1 MLKVVF
7 SVMMILSSLFAGVV
21 GSKGDGIL
29 ENKAYID
36 IYLDDS
42 EIIYQYVTYSNGF
55 DLSSRSNEKLNKYF
69 AEWDK
74 RRSIKRKIVISGN
87 IALPNNVKD
96 KVAIV
101 LSNKPFACNKGEEV
115 NNFKNSEKNFYGGD
129 DSWGYGLYMN
139 GKFVSTYRTIQEV
152 HTDKFGNKYIP
163 FKIVAFA
170 SEYYHSDWKDVIARW
185 AKVKMGL
192 TKYLFNV
199 EGKQKRGQDRPLI
212 PLSVYCIE
220 E

>member
-7 SVMMILSSLFAGVV
+7 SVMMVLSLLFAGVV

-36 IYLDDS
+36 IYLDNN

-55 DLSSRSNEKLNKYF
+55 DLSSRSNKKLNKYF
-69 AEWDK
+69 AAFQK
-74 RRSIKRKIVISGN
+74 RDLDRMKIVISGN

-101 LSNKPFACNKGEEV
+101 LSNKPWAASESSFQNAEKIFYKGG
-115 NNFKNSEKNFYGGD
+115 YGTPD
-129 DSWGYGLYMN
+129 WGYGLYMN
-139 GKFVSTYRTIQEV
+139 GKFVSKYRTIQEV

-163 FKIVAFA
+163 FKIVGFA
-170 SEYYHSDWKDVIARW
+170 INSNGGGYEGVSGSWE
-185 AKVKMGL
+185 KVKMGL
-192 TKYLFNV
+192 TKYVFNV